1 MKRLFAIALVLFYHS
16 YLNAQ
21 TKAVTDTGEEVLLYD
36 DGTWKYTNEKI
47 ADETEIKVN
56 DKSFTKDDKS
66 SFVVKSSKVDIGIWI
81 NPKDWNFSKNSSNE
95 DAEFQFQKKG
105 EDLYGMLIAEKL
117 QIPIT
122 TLRDVAIQNARNV
135 STDMKVIHEEYR
147 NVNGIKVLMMQMAGT
162 IQGMRISYLG
172 YYYSN
177 ESGTIQLLTYTGESL
192 LNNYKKDI
200 EIFLNGLVAL

>member
-1 MKRLFAIALVLFYHS
+1 MKRFFAIGLVLYSYS

-21 TKAVTDTGEEVLLYD
+21 VKAVTDTGDEVLLYD
-36 DGTWKYTNEKI
+36 DGTWKYTNEQV
-47 ADETEIKVN
+47 AEETEIKVN
-56 DKSFTKDDKS
+56 DKNFTKDDKS

-117 QIPIT
+117 QIPIA
-122 TLRDVAIQNARNV
+122 TLRDVALQNAKKV
-135 STDMKVIHEEYR
+135 STDMMVVQEEYR

-192 LNNYKKDI
+192 FNNYRRDI
-200 EIFLNGLVAL
+200 EIFLNGLVTL